1 MCKLV
6 FHPLKQISSAR
17 FEKSHE
23 THLAAPTGLRS
34 VQRCL
39 VCRSGHQATHQQ
51 PETRTQM
58 FSGTQLSVLSR
69 CNTKKSVFLDLLQ
82 LCPITVT
89 ILCWKQDGVMLE
101 GFTEKRSVSPL
112 LPEPSWSGWLWF
124 VYPEIWPGNSGVK
137 WPINLRLDV
146 CRPLHRS
153 HLASLLSSQLS
164 SLWRALNLSFS
175 RQVMHPSVPPSIQ
188 EQRTRGVPFKELL

>member
-6 FHPLKQISSAR
+6 FHPLRQISSAR

-82 LCPITVT
+82 VC
-89 ILCWKQDGVMLE
+89 
-101 GFTEKRSVSPL
+101 PL
-112 LPEPSWSGWLWF
+112 L
-124 VYPEIWPGNSGVK
+124 
-137 WPINLRLDV
+137 
-146 CRPLHRS
+146 
-153 HLASLLSSQLS
+153 LLSSAGNRMVLCWRVLQRNAASPPS
-164 SLWRALNLSFS
+164 SLSRAGRAGCGSSILRSDLETQGWSG
-175 RQVMHPSVPPSIQ
+175 PLTSVWTSVGLF
-188 EQRTRGVPFKELL
+188 TGAT